1 MSSIVVTGQISS
13 LLDKMDSNDRDLRF
27 MAINDLINLLE
38 KPVNSENDSNKSNGS
53 SSNAQHLSMASVID
67 NVMYARMIDKC
78 VKCVKDKIG
87 EVQSQSIKFLVV
99 LVTHMKE
106 QNLYDRIFIPLVRDI
121 GTCEE
126 YTRDAVITALK
137 SSVKEAIKQPVSE
150 DTKLLSVLKTILPML
165 KGYVESEKFSHSYNF
180 KVDILD
186 IIILII
192 RKIEAC
198 PEVNSLLSLFFNLLE
213 NGKLS
218 MRKLAI
224 VAISASCESISQDT
238 FDDLMNRIYQ
248 ILINTSVS
256 ENLRIYVC
264 SVVAIC
270 KQNPRL
276 FGDKVET
283 FINLFIKIIDEQD
296 DDELKESIITAFDVF
311 ISRCARQ
318 MTIFIEDISQLCIK
332 YIKHDPNYHHD
343 ANGDNMEV
351 ESESDL
357 TEDSDENYSDDEDYS
372 WKVRKASTRCI
383 TTICSCNKEELAG
396 NISKFLPVLISR
408 IKEREESVRVE
419 IFNSLIN
426 IFNNIHISLSP
437 DLVLYLRSET
447 TKHKIYYS
455 IDYKRLDQ
463 NEIQIVKQSLEKI
476 ESLVGNVLRFL
487 RTKHIRTKQACFVLL
502 KTLFVAIPG
511 SLSIYLKDL
520 IIAGINVLNE
530 KNVDMNFKV
539 EILTFITTGMQYST
553 LDSIASTFDTLM
565 PFLASV
571 INDGYFKVISE
582 VIMVSS
588 YIIEA
593 LSLMKQ
599 TNNEYIETQAFIDNV
614 NKIGDYIFQ
623 ILKINA
629 LDHEIKEKVLRASG
643 VLVATLGDLIENK
656 TNEIL
661 QYYIDNLNN
670 DSLKLIILQSL
681 TIIIKSSIKV
691 DLLPFL
697 PKTLVYTADFLK
709 KNDRNLKI
717 VTLNFLVPL
726 TGRFK
731 NNGMQGQGLIN
742 TVRRIPELINDSD
755 FLISRLAFKFMTG
768 AISYY
773 PDQISEG
780 LESLIHSYVQKSKSN
795 LMQGQ
800 TVTAALNMISAI
812 VKAPL
817 ANKPTNEE
825 LLSAISMAVYNDE
838 VLSKQALYTISKGV
852 ATILKANGSV
862 EYAVSVINTLTNH
875 LNDPNCKSQIQQF
888 VILTYGEV
896 GRLFPEVFYSQFI
909 ERKPEDILLSALES
923 SNEDV
928 KNSASISI
936 GHYVIGNITNSLDFL
951 FSSLEKYKN
960 KQYLLLHSLKE
971 VITSK
976 EMNDKTVL
984 AFRSKIP
991 TIWNVLA
998 DHSKCGEE
1006 GTRNVVAECMG
1017 RLAII
1022 IPSEFIPKLIELGNT
1037 GIIEMITTS
1046 MTAVRYILSFKNIN
1060 IDEFLI
1066 PVFEDI
1072 LNKLQNHSDTS
1083 VKRHA
1088 ILTFN
1093 AAVNNRCRIVK
1104 PFLTRLLPLL
1114 YAETDVDE
1122 AFIETIEMGP
1132 FKHKID
1138 KRIEIRK
1145 ATFECMYALATNC
1158 IDSIN
1163 VFEFLSYFEKG
1174 LSDEHE
1180 IKMLAYLMIIRFI
1193 TLCPNELKQRIQF
1206 FAPMIRT
1213 EIQSKIKDNASDAE
1227 KLKDEEIKKCA
1238 LRAVYAIRTASG
1250 FETCKIIEDI
1260 RKLII
1265 ENPNLVS
1272 MYESVTKETG
1282 QNVYISESTMETD

>member
-408 IKEREESVRVE
+408 IKEREE
-419 IFNSLIN
+419 N
-426 IFNNIHISLSP
+426 
-437 DLVLYLRSET
+437 
-447 TKHKIYYS
+447 
-455 IDYKRLDQ
+455 YKRLDQ

-643 VLVATLGDLIENK
+643 VLVAT
-656 TNEIL
+656 
-661 QYYIDNLNN
+661 
-670 DSLKLIILQSL
+670 
-681 TIIIKSSIKV
+681 
-691 DLLPFL
+691 
-697 PKTLVYTADFLK
+697 
-709 KNDRNLKI
+709 
-717 VTLNFLVPL
+717 LVPL

>member
-1 MSSIVVTGQISS
+1 MSAVVTGQISS

-38 KPVNSENDSNKSNGS
+38 KPANTDNDSRNNGS
-53 SSNAQHLSMASVID
+53 SMNSQGPPVATVID
-67 NVMYARMIDKC
+67 STLYAKMIDKC
-78 VKCVKDKIG
+78 VKCVKDKTG
-87 EVQSQSIKFLVV
+87 DVQSQSIKFLVV
-99 LVTHMKE
+99 LVTYMKE
-106 QNLYDRIFIPLVRDI
+106 QSLFDRIFIPLVRDI
-121 GTCEE
+121 ETCEE
-126 YTRDAVITALK
+126 MSRDAVITALK
-137 SSVKEAIKQPVSE
+137 SSVKEAIKHPVSE
-150 DTKLLSVLKTILPML
+150 DTKLLTVLKSILPML

-192 RKIEAC
+192 RKIDAC
-198 PEVNSLLSLFFNLLE
+198 SEVNSLLSLFFNLLE

-224 VAISASCESISQDT
+224 VAIGASCESISQET
-238 FDDLMNRIYQ
+238 FDDLVDRIYQ
-248 ILINTSVS
+248 LILSTSLPES
-256 ENLRIYVC
+256 LRIYVC
-264 SVVAIC
+264 SIVAIC

-283 FINLFIKIIDEQD
+283 FINLFLKLIEEQD

-311 ISRCARQ
+311 VSRCVRQ
-318 MTIFIEDISQLCIK
+318 MTPFVDDISQLCIK

-343 ANGDNMEV
+343 TNGDNMEV
-351 ESESDL
+351 ESDDELSEESE
-357 TEDSDENYSDDEDYS
+357 EDYSDDEDYS

-383 TTICSCNKEELAG
+383 TTICSCNKEGLAE
-396 NISKFLPVLISR
+396 NISKFLPILISR

-419 IFNSLIN
+419 IFNSLVN

-437 DLVLYLRSET
+437 DLVLYLQSDT

-455 IDYKRLDQ
+455 IDFSKLDQ
-463 NEIQIVKQSLEKI
+463 NEEQIVKQCCERI
-476 ESLVGNVLRFL
+476 ESLVGNIIRFL
-487 RTKHIRTKQACFVLL
+487 RTRHIKTKQACFLLL
-502 KTLFVAIPG
+502 KTLLVAIPG
-511 SLSIYLKDL
+511 SLSVYLKDL
-520 IIAGINVLNE
+520 IVAGTNVLSE

-539 EILTFITTGMQYST
+539 EVLTFITTGMQYST
-553 LDSIASTFDTLM
+553 LDSIALTFDTLM

-599 TNNEYIETQAFIDNV
+599 TNNDYVKTQEFINNV
-614 NKIGDYIFQ
+614 NRIGEYIFQ

-643 VLVATLGDLIENK
+643 VLVATLGDLIENI

-670 DSLKLIILQSL
+670 DSSKLIILESL
-681 TIIIKSSIKV
+681 TIIIESTIKV

-697 PKTLVYTADFLK
+697 PKTLVHTADFLK

-717 VTLNFLVPL
+717 ATLNFLVPL

-742 TVRRIPELINDSD
+742 TVRRIPELISDSD

-780 LESLIHSYVQKSKSN
+780 LDSLIQAYVQKSKSS

-817 ANKPTNEE
+817 ANKPSNES
-825 LLSAISMAVYNDE
+825 LLSAVSMAVYNE
-838 VLSKQALYTISKGV
+838 TLNKQALFTISKTV

-862 EYAVSVINTLTNH
+862 EYAASVMNTLAGH
-875 LNDPNCKSQIQQF
+875 LNNTNCEPQIQQF

-896 GRLFPEVFYSQFI
+896 GRLFPEVFYSPI
-909 ERKPEDILLSALES
+909 IARKPDDILLGALES
-923 SNEDV
+923 SNEEV

-936 GHYVIGNITNSLDFL
+936 GHYVIGNISKSLDFL

-991 TIWNVLA
+991 IIWDVLT

-1017 RLAII
+1017 RLAVI
-1022 IPSEFIPKLIELGNT
+1022 IPSEFIPKLIDLGNT
-1037 GIIEMITTS
+1037 GVPEMITTS
-1046 MTAVRYILSFKNIN
+1046 MTAVRFILSFKNIN
-1060 IDEFLI
+1060 IDEFLL

-1072 LNKLQNHSDTS
+1072 LEKLQHHPDTS

-1104 PFLTRLLPLL
+1104 PFLSRLLPLL

-1122 AFIETIEMGP
+1122 SFIETIEMGP

-1138 KRIEIRK
+1138 KRIDIRK
-1145 ATFECMYALATNC
+1145 ATFECMYALANNC

-1193 TLCPNELKQRIQF
+1193 NLCPTELKQRIQF
-1206 FAPMIRT
+1206 FAPMIRN
-1213 EIQSKIKDNASDAE
+1213 EIQFKIKDSASDAE

-1238 LRAVYAIRTASG
+1238 LRAVHALRTASG
-1250 FETCKIIEDI
+1250 FENCKIIEDI
-1260 RKLII
+1260 RKII
-1265 ENPNLVS
+1265 LENQILVN